1 MKTKKII
8 IVMILFALIFAKSED
23 LSKITNA
30 MTRTEAMAKT
40 KMPRFN
46 SKLLKKEKK
55 NRRRLI
61 KKYKLDK
68 ATVKK
73 VDKWVKN
80 KILRTRRFI
89 EFLEGL
95 YELNIIDEN
104 GKLIKKP
111 RFIANNEPGNDTTD
125 VADNNTENNSNNQ
138 SQNPDNKT
146 NNSNNNNKNNK
157 TFTKPKQ
164 YIVTKVPA
172 GMYTAPSHPHNGYR
186 QYSGSGMRPDGKIYD
201 VELYNFGSNISYA
214 VISRKHGN
222 KIISKSY
229 MIDLM
234 TNTMTPM
241 NYGKINR
248 INSSYADGGN
258 YMKSDSK
265 ALRYYID
272 VTINGV
278 TSNITVEFQDSWEYV
293 IRGVENKK
301 NVKADSE
308 NYTDEETEKRNAE
321 SVFNTGMAITVKKT
335 DKIRNDGVIVK
346 QITVIGRDNKSKP
359 TNLSK
364 FNNYIDNGKSQYIML
379 YIFPD
384 EEIFFTNYD
393 EAVNHMIENY
403 ENGKTGSFVENYLVM
418 SHCVYTWPDNESDG
432 EMLRNLGY
440 FPKTMTVAYNTD

>member
-8 IVMILFALIFAKSED
+8 IVMILFALFFARSED
-23 LSKITNA
+23 LSKITNV

-95 YELNIIDEN
+95 YELDIIDEN

-111 RFIANNEPGNDTTD
+111 RFIADNEPENNNTD
-125 VADNNTENNSNNQ
+125 IADNNTGNNNSNQ
-138 SQNPDNKT
+138 SQNPDNNT
-146 NNSNNNNKNNK
+146 NNSNNNKP
-157 TFTKPKQ
+157 FTKPKK

-172 GMYTAPSHPHNGYR
+172 SMYTALNHPYNGYR
-186 QYSGSGMRPDGKIYD
+186 PYNRQGMRPDGKIYD

-214 VISRKHGN
+214 IINRKHGN
-222 KIISKSY
+222 KIITKSY

-241 NYGKINR
+241 NYGKITR
-248 INSSYADGGN
+248 INGSYADGGN

-272 VTINGV
+272 VTTNGV
-278 TSNITVEFQDSWEYV
+278 TGNITVEIQDSWEYV

-346 QITVIGRDNKSKP
+346 QITVIGRDNKSKQA
-359 TNLSK
+359 NLSG
-364 FNNYIDNGKSQYIML
+364 FETNIGNGNSAYIEL

-403 ENGKTGSFVENYLVM
+403 ENGKTGSFVENYLPI
-418 SHCVYTWPDNESDG
+418 SHLIKIWPDNENDQ

-440 FPKTMTVAYNTD
+440 FPKIMNVAYNTR